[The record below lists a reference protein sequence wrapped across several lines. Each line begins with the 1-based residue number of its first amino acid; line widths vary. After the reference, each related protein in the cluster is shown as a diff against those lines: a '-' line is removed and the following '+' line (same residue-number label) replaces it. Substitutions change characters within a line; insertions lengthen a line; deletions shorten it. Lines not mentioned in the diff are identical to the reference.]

1 MGIRKNS
8 EDVSE
13 KTEEYSTDILQ
24 TEEMKELSREQLVE
38 QALQEKTS
46 DQMTEYDKYINIVYE
61 THDEIVDYCN
71 SKGLSLCENL
81 NPKSLEEFF
90 NTMYSSYL

>member
-13 KTEEYSTDILQ
+13 KTEEFGTDILQ
-24 TEEMKELSREQLVE
+24 TEEIKELLREQQVE
-38 QALQEKTS
+38 QDLKEQTS

-61 THDEIVDYCN
+61 TRNEIIDYCN
-71 SKGLSLCENL
+71 NKGLTLCENL
-81 NPKSLEEFF
+81 DPKSLEEFF